1 MTDVILNKLQTV
13 RRCLLRIDEE
23 YAGDFANL
31 ENVTKQDAI
40 ILNLQRACE
49 ASISLA
55 MHIVSR
61 KNIGIPQN
69 SREAFTMLAGQAIIS
84 ADLAKRMRA
93 MVGFRN
99 IAIHDYQNIKLD
111 VVQKILELNLKDF
124 REFSNAIQ
132 KVDT

>member
-61 KNIGIPQN
+61 KNIGVPQN
-69 SREAFTMLAGQAIIS
+69 SREAFTMLAGFCRPCK
-84 ADLAKRMRA
+84 ADESY
-93 MVGFRN
+93 GG
-99 IAIHDYQNIKLD
+99 
-111 VVQKILELNLKDF
+111 
-124 REFSNAIQ
+124 IQ
-132 KVDT
+132 EYCIP

>member
-61 KNIGIPQN
+61 KNIGVPQN
-69 SREAFTMLAGQAIIS
+69 SREAFTMLAGQGIIS

-111 VVQKILELNLKDF
+111 VVQKIIEVNLKDF
-124 REFSNAIQ
+124 REFSDAIQ
-132 KVDT
+132 KVDS